1 MTTDIEAWTAK
12 QREKGEAAVTLKAD
26 AQGPGIF
33 GVDILKW
40 RGQTLPVIFGDRW
53 ERRTQYACTVW
64 VKPPEGREL
73 RVQVPVDAEFVKGKG
88 RRKVYFPGGVV
99 MGRSSM
105 MGYIAHSLRSGT
117 LSRRI

>member
-26 AQGPGIF
+26 AQ
-33 GVDILKW
+33 D
-40 RGQTLPVIFGDRW
+40 PVIFGDRW
-53 ERRTQYACTVW
+53 VRRTQYACTVW
-64 VKPPEGREL
+64 VKPPEGREF
-73 RVQVPVDAEFVKGKG
+73 RVQVPVDAEFVKGNG
-88 RRKVYFPGGVV
+88 RRKVYFPGGIV